1 MYSMLDRIKS
11 QISST
16 EIMFEILK
24 LRHPLFSVSHTL
36 ISSGLDL
43 RFAPSV
49 IGAGGKISDRSVQ
62 RSVRSDPSTLVNFT
76 E

>member
-24 LRHPLFSVSHTL
+24 LRQPLFSVSHTL

-43 RFAPSV
+43 RFVPSV
-49 IGAGGKISDRSVQ
+49 IGAVGKMSERRVQ
-62 RSVRSDPSTLVNFT
+62 RSVRSEPSTLVNFT